1 VVSRLAES
9 VLIPPFPGTVAP
21 GWLLSALER
30 GLAGVT
36 LFAPNVAAGPAAL
49 AGLTASLREAGGH
62 PLVAVDEEGGDVT
75 RLWYGSGSPYPGNAA
90 LGAVDDTGLTEQ
102 VHAFIG
108 ADLLAVGVNLDL
120 APCLDVL
127 AEPSNP
133 VVGTR
138 SFGPSADLVARHGAA
153 AVRGLQSAG
162 IAACAKH
169 FPGHGSTVED
179 SHEELAVVSGS
190 LADVRDR
197 DLPPF
202 LAAVKAGVLTVM
214 PGHLRV
220 PELTGALPASLSGP
234 ALSLL
239 RAELGFTGVIVTD
252 ALEMKAV
259 SDAFGD
265 GGGSV
270 RALAAGCDV
279 MCLGR
284 DVSEERYLAIRDAIA
299 AAVRSGE
306 LPGERLEEAS
316 ARAGA
321 LRAELVSRH
330 PAGSG
335 TDTGSGARDG
345 SGIRDA
351 SGSRDASGFGDAS
364 GASGARTGLEAARR
378 ALRET
383 RQIARTTAG
392 PAPSLDGA
400 VVVEVEP
407 TVNIAAGKAHWGLS
421 GWVPPADLHRVAAA
435 GGAVGGA
442 GPEASVAAVARAAQG
457 RPLIVVFRD
466 AHRSADTRSFVTA
479 VLAQRPDTVLVEMGL
494 PYWMPPASTYE
505 AHLATYGAS
514 RANTEA
520 AAEYLGLTRHTS
532 H

>member
-1 VVSRLAES
+1 
-9 VLIPPFPGTVAP
+9 
-21 GWLLSALER
+21 
-30 GLAGVT
+30 
-36 LFAPNVAAGPAAL
+36 
-49 AGLTASLREAGGH
+49 
-62 PLVAVDEEGGDVT
+62 
-75 RLWYGSGSPYPGNAA
+75 
-90 LGAVDDTGLTEQ
+90 
-102 VHAFIG
+102 
-108 ADLLAVGVNLDL
+108 
-120 APCLDVL
+120 
-127 AEPSNP
+127 
-133 VVGTR
+133 
-138 SFGPSADLVARHGAA
+138 
-153 AVRGLQSAG
+153 
-162 IAACAKH
+162 
-169 FPGHGSTVED
+169 VED

-190 LADVRDR
+190 LADIRER

-202 LAAVKAGVLTVM
+202 LTAVKAGVLTIM

-220 PELTGALPASLSGP
+220 PELTGALPASLSAP

-265 GGGSV
+265 DGGSV
-270 RALAAGCDV
+270 RALAAGCDLL
-279 MCLGR
+279 CLGR

-321 LRAELVSRH
+321 LRAELTSRRA
-330 PAGSG
+330 AGSG
-335 TDTGSGARDG
+335 ADTASGARDG
-345 SGIRDA
+345 SG
-351 SGSRDASGFGDAS
+351 SRDAT

-383 RQIARTTAG
+383 RQIATTTAG
-392 PAPSLDGA
+392 RVPSLGGA

-421 GWVPPADLHRVAAA
+421 GWVPPADLHRIAAA
-435 GGAVGGA
+435 GGA
-442 GPEASVAAVARAAQG
+442 GPEASVAAVVRAAQG

-479 VLAQRPDTVLVEMGL
+479 VLARRPDTVLVEMGL

-520 AAEYLGLTRHTS
+520 AAEHLGLTRHAS
-532 H
+532 R

>member
-1 VVSRLAES
+1 LTHSAVRTDPVVSRLAES

-49 AGLTASLREAGGH
+49 ADLTASLREAGDH

-90 LGAVDDTGLTEQ
+90 LGAVDDTGLTER

-138 SFGPSADLVARHGAA
+138 SFGPSATLVARHGAA

-190 LADVRDR
+190 LADVRER

-202 LAAVKAGVLTVM
+202 LAAVKAGVLTIM

-220 PELTGALPASLSGP
+220 PELTGALPASLSAP

-321 LRAELVSRH
+321 LRAELRSRRA
-330 PAGSG
+330 AGSG
-335 TDTGSGARDG
+335 ADTGSGARD
-345 SGIRDA
+345 A
-351 SGSRDASGFGDAS
+351 T

-383 RQIARTTAG
+383 RQVATTTAG
-392 PAPSLDGA
+392 AVPPLGGS

-407 TVNIAAGKAHWGLS
+407 TINIAAGQAHWGLS
-421 GWVPPADLHRVAAA
+421 GWVPPDDLHRVAAA
-435 GGAVGGA
+435 GGT
-442 GPEASVAAVARAAQG
+442 GPEASAASVVTAARG

-466 AHRSADTRSFVTA
+466 AHRSAATRSFVTA

-494 PYWMPPASTYE
+494 PYWLPPAGTYE

-520 AAEYLGLTRHTS
+520 AAEHLGLTRPTS
-532 H
+532 S